1 MEQLRNIEQCLI
13 GTVQGQM
20 GDLKKVNA
28 KEMGE
33 VIDMIKD
40 LEEAMY
46 YCSIIEAMDKTKEKE
61 EHQQPPMNISYYME
75 GNSGSNAKYYDSSNP
90 GDIKNY
96 VPYMEYA
103 PYMMRD
109 KDWREGHLNYND
121 GGMSGNGRSYYS
133 RRMYMEGKHNGA
145 DDQKS
150 MKDLEHY
157 MKDLADDMVEMINN
171 STPEEKQVLSNKL
184 SQLATKVM
192 K

>member
-46 YCSIIEAMDKTKEKE
+46 YCSIIEAMDKTKEEKAE
-61 EHQQPPMNISYYME
+61 YKQQPMNISYYME
-75 GNSGSNAKYYDSSNP
+75 GGSGNGSNNA
-90 GDIKNY
+90 GTGIHNY

-103 PYMMRD
+103 AYMMSDEKWRD
-109 KDWREGHLNYND
+109 DHLPANYYSEGN
-121 GGMSGNGRSYYS
+121 NGRSYYS
-133 RRMYMEGKHNGA
+133 RRMYMENKKNGDNDKA
-145 DDQKS
+145 IKELD
-150 MKDLEHY
+150 HY
-157 MKDLADDMVEMINN
+157 MKDLADDMVEMIEK
-171 STPEEKQVLSNKL
+171 STPEEKQILSNKL
-184 SQLATKVM
+184 SQLAAKVM

>member
-20 GDLKKVNA
+20 SDLKKVNA

-61 EHQQPPMNISYYME
+61 EHQQSPMNISYYME
-75 GNSGSNAKYYDSSNP
+75 GNGGNPRYYDSVNP
-90 GDIKNY
+90 GDMKNY

-121 GGMSGNGRSYYS
+121 GGTSGNGRSYYS
-133 RRMYMEGKHNGA
+133 RRMYMEGKNSGA

-157 MKDLADDMVEMINN
+157 MKDLADDMTEMINK
-171 STPEEKQVLSNKL
+171 STPEEKSILSNKL
-184 SQLATKVM
+184 QQLAVKVTK
-192 K
+192 